1 MIVRTESL
9 LASRL
14 TKHLVWSADDADP
27 APKGLFSL
35 MAAPGHASER
45 AHTDISMCPRETAVY
60 LLHIG
65 AEVEHALMAQ
75 YLYAGYSLGG
85 ENLTPEQKAKV
96 KSWRET
102 VLSIAREEMA
112 HLATV
117 ENLLTLIGGALTFER
132 EDFPVPGSL
141 YPFSFEL
148 EPLTKRSLG
157 KYVLAEM
164 PGEDVLKTLSL
175 TEEIK
180 AIADFVGGLGD
191 PKKVHRVGIIY
202 DSIKTLFARTN
213 QPKDPAAGFPAAVAA
228 ADLSAESIAFQVR
241 PAEWG
246 IGESDL
252 LIKTATNRD
261 EAVAA
266 IKAISDQGEGTS
278 IDSLPSS
285 HFGRF
290 LEIYRHFPDGEWQP
304 ARAVAR
310 NPTLDPGEAKRQH
323 IGDPVARIW
332 AKLFNLRYRLV
343 LMFLSHSF
351 SLESSAGGT
360 SRSARGLL
368 ISWTFGEMYNLRSIA
383 EILMAL
389 PLGGEAKDTFA
400 GPPFEMPYSLALEP
414 READRWRGH
423 RDLIAASNSY
433 IAQLRPLTAPD
444 IHRYLDG
451 LQSANDRALAQI
463 IPLIGA

>member
-1 MIVRTESL
+1 M
-9 LASRL
+9 SRL
-14 TKHLVWSADDADP
+14 TKHLVWTADDTDP
-27 APKGLFSL
+27 APRELFSL
-35 MAAPGHASER
+35 RTAPGQAAER
-45 AHTDISMCPRETAVY
+45 AHTDISMCPREAAVY

-85 ENLTPEQKAKV
+85 EHLTPEQKVKV
-96 KSWRET
+96 QSWRET
-102 VLSIAREEMA
+102 IFSIAREEMA

-132 EDFPVPGSL
+132 EDFPVPDSL
-141 YPFSFEL
+141 YPFPFEL

-157 KYVLAEM
+157 RYVLAEM
-164 PGEDVLKTLSL
+164 PGEDVLKTLGL
-175 TEEIK
+175 GTEIK
-180 AIADFVGGLGD
+180 AIEDLVGGMGD
-191 PKKVHRVGIIY
+191 LKKVHRVGTIY
-202 DSIKTLFARTN
+202 DSIKALFAKTN
-213 QPKDPAAGFPAAVAA
+213 QPKDPAEGFPLAVAA
-228 ADLSAESIAFQVR
+228 ADLSADSIAFQVR
-241 PAEWG
+241 AAEWG

-252 LIKTATNRD
+252 LIKTATNRE
-261 EAVAA
+261 EAVVA

-290 LEIYRHFPDGEWQP
+290 LEIYRHFPDREWQP
-304 ARAVAR
+304 AKAVAR
-310 NPTLDPGEAKRQH
+310 NPTLDPGDPMRQH
-323 IGDPVARIW
+323 IGDPAARTW

-351 SLESSAGGT
+351 SLESTAVGASQ
-360 SRSARGLL
+360 SPRGLL

-383 EILMAL
+383 EILMTL
-389 PLGGEAKDTFA
+389 PLGGEAKGTFA
-400 GPPFEMPYSLALEP
+400 GPPFEMPYSLALER

-423 RDLIAASNSY
+423 RDLIAASNIY
-433 IAQLRPLTAPD
+433 IAQLRRLTPPD
-444 IHRYLDG
+444 RHRYLNG

-463 IPLIGA
+463 IPMIGA

>member
-1 MIVRTESL
+1 M
-9 LASRL
+9 ASRL
-14 TKHLVWSADDADP
+14 TKHLVWSADDTDP
-27 APKGLFSL
+27 ARTGLFSL
-35 MAAPGHASER
+35 LAAPGQTAER

-85 ENLTPEQKAKV
+85 EHLTSEQKIKV

-102 VLSIAREEMA
+102 ILSIAREEMA

-132 EDFPVPGSL
+132 EDFPVPDSL
-141 YPFSFEL
+141 YPFPFEL

-164 PGEDVLKTLSL
+164 PGEEVLKTLGL
-175 TEEIK
+175 TKEIK
-180 AIADFVGGLGD
+180 AIEDFVGCMGG
-191 PKKVHRVGIIY
+191 PKKVHRVGTIY
-202 DSIKTLFARTN
+202 DSIKALFATTN
-213 QPKDPAAGFPAAVAA
+213 QPKDPAESFPLAVAA
-228 ADLSAESIAFQVR
+228 ADLSADSIAFQVR
-241 PAEWG
+241 AAEWG

-252 LIKTATNRD
+252 LIKTATNRE
-261 EAVAA
+261 EAVVA

-304 ARAVAR
+304 AKAVAR
-310 NPTLDPGEAKRQH
+310 NPTLDPGDAERQQ
-323 IGDPVARIW
+323 IGDPAARTW

-351 SLESSAGGT
+351 SLESTAVGGPQ
-360 SRSARGLL
+360 SPRGLL

-389 PLGGEAKDTFA
+389 PLGGEAKDTLA
-400 GPPFEMPYSLALEP
+400 GPPFEMPYSLALER
-414 READRWRGH
+414 READRWRAIVISSRH
-423 RDLIAASNSY
+423 RTVI
-433 IAQLRPLTAPD
+433 
-444 IHRYLDG
+444 
-451 LQSANDRALAQI
+451 
-463 IPLIGA
+463 